1 MPTTNRST
9 STNRSASATR
19 TQRTQRAATTTR
31 TAGARNA
38 KLHGVVKS
46 VNIQRFR
53 AQGRTTFCN
62 QAVHAIASKLGYRGF
77 GGLVAN
83 QMFKKMSAPGSGFRR
98 VSAQEAFQLARQG
111 KLVIAAK
118 YNNTPRAGRPDGR
131 APGHV
136 AVVTGAFSAG
146 VPGIAQAGRKTFAW
160 GPVTQGFGRTPP
172 TYFVRN

>member
-1 MPTTNRST
+1 MPV
-9 STNRSASATR
+9 TR
-19 TQRTQRAATTTR
+19 TSNTGRTTRSGAAARTRATT
-31 TAGARNA
+31 GSRNA
-38 KLHGVVKS
+38 RLHQTVRS

-83 QMFKKMSAPGSGFRR
+83 QMYTKMNSPGSGFRR
-98 VSAQEAFQLARQG
+98 VSAQEAIRMAQQG
-111 KLVIAAK
+111 KLVVAAW

-136 AVVTGAFSAG
+136 AVVTGEYRPG
-146 VPGIAQAGRKTFAW
+146 VPGIAQAGRRTFEW
-160 GPVTQGFGRTPP
+160 GPVSQGFGSKQP
-172 TYFVRN
+172 TYFVRG